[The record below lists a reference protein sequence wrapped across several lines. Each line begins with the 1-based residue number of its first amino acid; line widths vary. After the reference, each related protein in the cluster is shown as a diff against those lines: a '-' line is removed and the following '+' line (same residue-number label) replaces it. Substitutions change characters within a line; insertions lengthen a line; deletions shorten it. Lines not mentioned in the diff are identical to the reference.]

1 MMPGVKSP
9 QLQAL
14 VGTCR
19 RLSAARQRVL
29 ELEEQRDRLIAELRA
44 VGVTGSLLAERTGLT
59 PGRIAQ
65 ICNGGTT
72 QSSTQ
77 SSG

>member
-1 MMPGVKSP
+1 MSGVKSP

-14 VGTCR
+14 AVTCR

-44 VGVTGSLLAERTGLT
+44 AGVTGSLLAERTGLT

-65 ICNGGTT
+65 ICNNGATRP
-72 QSSTQ
+72 
-77 SSG
+77 SG

>member
-1 MMPGVKSP
+1 MMAGVKSP

-14 VGTCR
+14 VVTCR

-44 VGVTGSLLAERTGLT
+44 AGVTGSMLAERTGLSA
-59 PGRIAQ
+59 GRIAQ
-65 ICNGGTT
+65 ISHNGG
-72 QSSTQ
+72 S
-77 SSG
+77 

>member
-1 MMPGVKSP
+1 MSAERSP

-14 VGTCR
+14 AVTCR

-29 ELEEQRDRLIAELRA
+29 ALEEQRDLLIAELRA
-44 VGVTGSLLAERTGLT
+44 AGVPGSRLAERTGLT

-65 ICNGGTT
+65 ISATGAPRA
-72 QSSTQ
+72 
-77 SSG
+77 SG

>member
-1 MMPGVKSP
+1 VMMSGARTP

-14 VGTCR
+14 AVACR

-44 VGVTGSLLAERTGLT
+44 AGVAGATLAERSGLT

-65 ICNGGTT
+65 ICNGG
-72 QSSTQ
+72 SAR